1 MITRTID
8 RNFANMRLDRFL
20 RKAFPEESLS
30 VFFAVI
36 RKKKVRVNGVV
47 GKANQML
54 VEGDVV
60 NIYENF
66 KSVKED
72 DKCVGRE
79 SRQSSL
85 GHDRDQ
91 HLELEQSDNL
101 KTKDERETQSDNP
114 KTKDESS
121 LKGEGLPLAS
131 AAEAAPATPSSG
143 DTPQRPE
150 ARNATGFAKNKSTWG
165 VSDERRKTKDE
176 RLSSW
181 GAKELDFIIQ
191 TEDYV
196 IVNKPS
202 GLASQPGSGTRP
214 GESLVEYLWE
224 WGKRE
229 GLDFKPTI
237 AHRLDQETSGMIIA
251 ALHGDTLRDFT
262 RLIREHEVDK
272 YYFALIKGN
281 LKKDRGTIN
290 ESLLRTDNAKG
301 SKMLV
306 GQDSDK
312 AKEAITHYRVKQHY
326 EGYDLVKI
334 KLETGRMHQIRAHFA
349 SIGHPLLGD
358 TRYGDFAL
366 NREVKKQFG
375 LNRLFLHSC
384 RLEFDWEGE
393 HKVFDC
399 PLPKEL
405 QNVIKQLKPLRIE
418 RPENNF
424 EKSRRR
430 R

>member
-54 VEGDVV
+54 AEGDVV

-66 KSVKED
+66 KSVGEEQRNVILEGGASQPIESKNTTCLQG
-72 DKCVGRE
+72 DK
-79 SRQSSL
+79 SST
-85 GHDRDQ
+85 
-91 HLELEQSDNL
+91 S
-101 KTKDERETQSDNP
+101 
-114 KTKDESS
+114 ESS
-121 LKGEGLPLAS
+121 STA
-131 AAEAAPATPSSG
+131 
-143 DTPQRPE
+143 
-150 ARNATGFAKNKSTWG
+150 NATGFAKNKSTWG
-165 VSDERRKTKDE
+165 KSATTAQKQAH
-176 RLSSW
+176 W
-181 GAKELDFIIQ
+181 GAHELDFIIQ

-224 WGKRE
+224 WGKKE
-229 GLDFKPTI
+229 GLNFKPTI

-272 YYFALIKGN
+272 YYFALVKGN

-290 ESLLRTDNAKG
+290 ESLLRTDSAKG

-306 GQDSDK
+306 GQENDK
-312 AKEAITHYRVKQHY
+312 AQTAITHYRVKQHY

-366 NREVKKQFG
+366 NREVKKLFG

-384 RLEFDWEGE
+384 RLEFDWKGE

-399 PLPKEL
+399 PLPTEL
-405 QNVIKQLKPLRIE
+405 QNVIKQLKPLHIE

-424 EKSRRR
+424 QRSRRR
-430 R
+430 

>member
-8 RNFANMRLDRFL
+8 RNFANMRLDRYL

-54 VEGDVV
+54 AEGDVV

-66 KSVKED
+66 KSVNDSE
-72 DKCVGRE
+72 E
-79 SRQSSL
+79 
-85 GHDRDQ
+85 
-91 HLELEQSDNL
+91 
-101 KTKDERETQSDNP
+101 
-114 KTKDESS
+114 
-121 LKGEGLPLAS
+121 KGGSLPLAS

-150 ARNATGFAKNKSTWG
+150 ANNVTGFAKNKSTWG

-181 GAKELDFIIQ
+181 GAKELDFVVQ

-224 WGKRE
+224 WGRNE

-290 ESLLRTDNAKG
+290 ESLLRTDSAKG

-306 GQDSDK
+306 GQDNDK
-312 AKEAITHYRVKQHY
+312 AQEAITHYRVKRHY

-366 NREVKKQFG
+366 NREVKKLFG

-384 RLEFDWEGE
+384 RLEFDWQGE

-405 QNVIKQLKPLRIE
+405 QSVIKQLKPLHIE

-424 EKSRRR
+424 QRQRRR
-430 R
+430 

>member
-66 KSVKED
+66 KSVSED
-72 DKCVGRE
+72 DK
-79 SRQSSL
+79 
-85 GHDRDQ
+85 
-91 HLELEQSDNL
+91 
-101 KTKDERETQSDNP
+101 
-114 KTKDESS
+114 
-121 LKGEGLPLAS
+121 KGESLPLAS

-143 DTPQRPE
+143 DTPQRPD
-150 ARNATGFAKNKSTWG
+150 AKNATGFAKNKSTWG
-165 VSDERRKTKDE
+165 RHLTGAEKQAH
-176 RLSSW
+176 W
-181 GAKELDFIIQ
+181 GAHELDLVVQ

-224 WGKRE
+224 WGRNE

-237 AHRLDQETSGMIIA
+237 AHRLDQETSGLIIA

-262 RLIREHEVDK
+262 RMIREHVVDK
-272 YYFALIKGN
+272 FYFALVKGN
-281 LKKDRGTIN
+281 LKKDRGTIS
-290 ESLLRTDNAKG
+290 ESLLRTDSAKG

-306 GQDSDK
+306 GQDDENAQK
-312 AKEAITHYRVKQHY
+312 AITHYRVKQHY

-384 RLEFDWEGE
+384 RLEFDWQGE

-405 QNVIKQLKPLRIE
+405 RDVIKQLKPMRFE

-424 EKSRRR
+424 QRSRR
-430 R
+430 

>member
-66 KSVKED
+66 KSVSDETKMDPITELQGDNNLNNVILEGQSPDRIQED
-72 DKCVGRE
+72 FK
-79 SRQSSL
+79 
-85 GHDRDQ
+85 
-91 HLELEQSDNL
+91 
-101 KTKDERETQSDNP
+101 
-114 KTKDESS
+114 
-121 LKGEGLPLAS
+121 
-131 AAEAAPATPSSG
+131 EAANKP
-143 DTPQRPE
+143 
-150 ARNATGFAKNKSTWG
+150 TGFAKNKSTWG
-165 VSDERRKTKDE
+165 RHLTGAEKQAH
-176 RLSSW
+176 W
-181 GAKELDFIIQ
+181 GAHELEFIVQ

-224 WGKRE
+224 WGKKE
-229 GLDFKPTI
+229 CLDFKPTI
-237 AHRLDQETSGMIIA
+237 AHRLDQETSGLLIA
-251 ALHGDTLRDFT
+251 ALHGDTLRDLT

-272 YYFALIKGN
+272 FYFALVKGN

-290 ESLLRTDNAKG
+290 ESLLRTDSAKG

-306 GQDSDK
+306 GQDDNK
-312 AKEAITHYRVKQHY
+312 AQKAITHYRVKQHY

-334 KLETGRMHQIRAHFA
+334 ELETGRMHQIRAHFA

-366 NREVKKQFG
+366 NREVKKLFG

-384 RLEFDWEGE
+384 RLEFDWQGE
-393 HKVFDC
+393 HKVYDC

-405 QNVIKQLKPLRIE
+405 QNVIKQLKPILFE

-424 EKSRRR
+424 QKSHHK
-430 R
+430 

>member
-66 KSVKED
+66 KSVNED
-72 DKCVGRE
+72 ER
-79 SRQSSL
+79 R
-85 GHDRDQ
+85 
-91 HLELEQSDNL
+91 
-101 KTKDERETQSDNP
+101 KTKDERNTNG
-114 KTKDESS
+114 ES
-121 LKGEGLPLAS
+121 LPLAS

-143 DTPQRPE
+143 ATLQRPD
-150 ARNATGFAKNKSTWG
+150 AKSATGFAKNKSTWG
-165 VSDERRKTKDE
+165 RHLTGAEKQAH
-176 RLSSW
+176 W
-181 GAKELDFIIQ
+181 GAHELDLVVQ

-224 WGKRE
+224 WGRSE

-237 AHRLDQETSGMIIA
+237 AHRLDQETSGLIIA

-262 RLIREHEVDK
+262 RMIREHVVDK
-272 YYFALIKGN
+272 FYFALVKGN
-281 LKKDRGTIN
+281 LKKDRGTIS
-290 ESLLRTDNAKG
+290 ESLLRTDSAKG

-306 GQDSDK
+306 GQDDENAQK
-312 AKEAITHYRVKQHY
+312 AITHYRVKQHY

-366 NREVKKQFG
+366 NREVKKLFG

-384 RLEFDWEGE
+384 RLEFDWQGE

-405 QNVIKQLKPLRIE
+405 RDVIKQLKPMRYE

-424 EKSRRR
+424 QRSRR
-430 R
+430 

>member
-66 KSVKED
+66 KSVSDETKMDPITELQGDNNLDNVILEGQSPDRIQED
-72 DKCVGRE
+72 FK
-79 SRQSSL
+79 
-85 GHDRDQ
+85 
-91 HLELEQSDNL
+91 
-101 KTKDERETQSDNP
+101 
-114 KTKDESS
+114 
-121 LKGEGLPLAS
+121 
-131 AAEAAPATPSSG
+131 EAANKP
-143 DTPQRPE
+143 
-150 ARNATGFAKNKSTWG
+150 TGFAKNKSTWG
-165 VSDERRKTKDE
+165 RHLTGAEKQAH
-176 RLSSW
+176 W
-181 GAKELDFIIQ
+181 GAHELEFIVQ

-224 WGKRE
+224 WGKKE
-229 GLDFKPTI
+229 CLDFKPTI
-237 AHRLDQETSGMIIA
+237 AHRLDQETSGLLIA
-251 ALHGDTLRDFT
+251 ALHGDTLRDLT

-272 YYFALIKGN
+272 FYFALVKGN

-290 ESLLRTDNAKG
+290 ESLLRTDSAKG

-306 GQDSDK
+306 GQDDNK
-312 AKEAITHYRVKQHY
+312 AQKAITHYRVKQHY

-334 KLETGRMHQIRAHFA
+334 ELETGRMHQIRAHFA

-366 NREVKKQFG
+366 NREVKKLFG

-384 RLEFDWEGE
+384 RLEFDWQGE
-393 HKVFDC
+393 HKVYDC

-405 QNVIKQLKPLRIE
+405 QNVIKQLKPLHIE

-424 EKSRRR
+424 QRSRRR
-430 R
+430 

>member
-1 MITRTID
+1 MITRLID

-54 VEGDVV
+54 AEGDIV

-66 KSVKED
+66 KSVSETD
-72 DKCVGRE
+72 ENG
-79 SRQSSL
+79 STSSPIL
-85 GHDRDQ
+85 SHP
-91 HLELEQSDNL
+91 
-101 KTKDERETQSDNP
+101 ERTQEPQAN
-114 KTKDESS
+114 
-121 LKGEGLPLAS
+121 GVVEGS
-131 AAEAAPATPSSG
+131 KS
-143 DTPQRPE
+143 
-150 ARNATGFAKNKSTWG
+150 TGFAKNKSTWG
-165 VSDERRKTKDE
+165 KAASAAEKQAH
-176 RLSSW
+176 W
-181 GAKELDFIIQ
+181 GAHELDFIIQ

-224 WGKRE
+224 WGKNE

-290 ESLLRTDNAKG
+290 ESLTRTDSAKG

-306 GQDSDK
+306 GQDNDK
-312 AKEAITHYRVKQHY
+312 AQEAITHYRVKQHY

-384 RLEFDWEGE
+384 RLEFDWQGE

-405 QNVIKQLKPLRIE
+405 QSVIKQLKPLHIE

-424 EKSRRR
+424 QRQRRR
-430 R
+430 

>member
-1 MITRTID
+1 MITRFID

-20 RKAFPEESLS
+20 RKAFPDESLS

-54 VEGDVV
+54 QEGDTVC
-60 NIYENF
+60 IYENF
-66 KSVKED
+66 KSVENN
-72 DKCVGRE
+72 
-79 SRQSSL
+79 
-85 GHDRDQ
+85 
-91 HLELEQSDNL
+91 SDFGIQNSE
-101 KTKDERETQSDNP
+101 TKDIVASSEG
-114 KTKDESS
+114 TKQ
-121 LKGEGLPLAS
+121 
-131 AAEAAPATPSSG
+131 PS
-143 DTPQRPE
+143 
-150 ARNATGFAKNKSTWG
+150 TGFAKAKSTWG
-165 VSDERRKTKDE
+165 KTDE
-176 RLSSW
+176 RLKTRDERNASW
-181 GAKELDFIIQ
+181 GAKELDIVIQ

-196 IVNKPS
+196 VVNKPS

-224 WGKRE
+224 WGRRE

-262 RLIREHEVDK
+262 RMIREHEVDK
-272 YYFALIKGN
+272 FYYALVKGN
-281 LKKDRGTIN
+281 LKKDKGTIN
-290 ESLLRTDNAKG
+290 ETLTRTDAAKG
-301 SKMLV
+301 SKMKV
-306 GQDSDK
+306 GETGKDAQQ
-312 AKEAITHYRVKQHY
+312 AITHYRVKQHY

-366 NREVKKQFG
+366 NREVKKQLG
-375 LNRLFLHSC
+375 LHRLFLHSC
-384 RLEFDWEGE
+384 RLEFVWHGD
-393 HKVFDC
+393 KIVLDC

-405 QNVIKQLKPLRIE
+405 QSVVDQLKPIRHE
-418 RPENNF
+418 HR
-424 EKSRRR
+424 
-430 R
+430 

>member
-66 KSVKED
+66 KSVVAD
-72 DKCVGRE
+72 DIG
-79 SRQSSL
+79 SASSPTL
-85 GHDRDQ
+85 IKPH
-91 HLELEQSDNL
+91 EPVE
-101 KTKDERETQSDNP
+101 
-114 KTKDESS
+114 
-121 LKGEGLPLAS
+121 
-131 AAEAAPATPSSG
+131 
-143 DTPQRPE
+143 
-150 ARNATGFAKNKSTWG
+150 GFAKNKSTWG
-165 VSDERRKTKDE
+165 KTATSAEKQAH
-176 RLSSW
+176 W
-181 GAKELDFIIQ
+181 GAHELDFIIQ

-224 WGKRE
+224 WGKKE

-272 YYFALIKGN
+272 YYFALVKGN

-290 ESLLRTDNAKG
+290 ESLLRTDSAKG

-306 GQDSDK
+306 GQENGK
-312 AKEAITHYRVKQHY
+312 AQTAITHYRVKQHY

-358 TRYGDFAL
+358 TRYGDFTL

-405 QNVIKQLKPLRIE
+405 QNVINQLKPLRIE

-424 EKSRRR
+424 QRSRRR

>member
-36 RKKKVRVNGVV
+36 RKKKIRVNGVV

-54 VEGDVV
+54 AEGDVV

-66 KSVKED
+66 KSVSE
-72 DKCVGRE
+72 E
-79 SRQSSL
+79 
-85 GHDRDQ
+85 
-91 HLELEQSDNL
+91 
-101 KTKDERETQSDNP
+101 
-114 KTKDESS
+114 
-121 LKGEGLPLAS
+121 
-131 AAEAAPATPSSG
+131 APAEPN
-143 DTPQRPE
+143 E
-150 ARNATGFAKNKSTWG
+150 ANNVTGFAKNKSTWG
-165 VSDERRKTKDE
+165 VSDERRKTWFGKLTNRDE

-181 GAKELDFIIQ
+181 GAKELDFVIQ

-290 ESLLRTDNAKG
+290 ESLLRTDSAKG

-306 GQDSDK
+306 GQENDK
-312 AKEAITHYRVKQHY
+312 AQTAITHYRVKQHY

-366 NREVKKQFG
+366 NREVKKLFG

-384 RLEFDWEGE
+384 RLEFDWQGE

-399 PLPKEL
+399 PLPTEL
-405 QNVIKQLKPLRIE
+405 QNVIKQLKPLHIE

-424 EKSRRR
+424 QRSRRR
-430 R
+430 

>member
-1 MITRTID
+1 MITRVID

-20 RKAFPEESLS
+20 RKAFPDESLS
-30 VFFAVI
+30 VFFAII

-54 VEGDVV
+54 AEGDTVC
-60 NIYENF
+60 IYENL
-66 KSVKED
+66 KSVEADGK
-72 DKCVGRE
+72 
-79 SRQSSL
+79 
-85 GHDRDQ
+85 
-91 HLELEQSDNL
+91 
-101 KTKDERETQSDNP
+101 
-114 KTKDESS
+114 
-121 LKGEGLPLAS
+121 KGESLPLAPS
-131 AAEAAPATPSSG
+131 PASATPSSG
-143 DTPQRPE
+143 R
-150 ARNATGFAKNKSTWG
+150 TWG
-165 VSDERRKTKDE
+165 KAKSSAEKN
-176 RLSSW
+176 SSW
-181 GAKELDFIIQ
+181 GAKELDIVRQ

-196 IVNKPS
+196 VVNKPS

-237 AHRLDQETSGMIIA
+237 AHRLDQDTSGMIIA

-262 RLIREHEVDK
+262 RMIREHKVDK
-272 YYFALIKGN
+272 FYFALVKGN
-281 LKKDRGTIN
+281 LDRDKGTIS
-290 ESLLRTDNAKG
+290 ESLTRTDSPKG
-301 SKMLV
+301 SKMKV
-306 GQDSDK
+306 GESGKDAQ
-312 AKEAITHYRVKQHY
+312 EAITHYRVKQHY

-366 NREVKKQFG
+366 NREVKKEFG

-384 RLEFDWEGE
+384 RLEFVWNGDR
-393 HKVFDC
+393 KVLDC

-405 QNVIKQLKPLRIE
+405 QAIIKQLKPLSYHRN
-418 RPENNF
+418 R
-424 EKSRRR
+424 
-430 R
+430 

>member
-66 KSVKED
+66 KSVSD
-72 DKCVGRE
+72 D
-79 SRQSSL
+79 
-85 GHDRDQ
+85 DQ
-91 HLELEQSDNL
+91 
-101 KTKDERETQSDNP
+101 
-114 KTKDESS
+114 
-121 LKGEGLPLAS
+121 KGESLPLAS

-143 DTPQRPE
+143 DTPQRPD
-150 ARNATGFAKNKSTWG
+150 AKSATGFAKNKSTWG
-165 VSDERRKTKDE
+165 RHLTGAEKQAH
-176 RLSSW
+176 W
-181 GAKELDFIIQ
+181 GAHELDLVVQ

-224 WGKRE
+224 WGRSE

-237 AHRLDQETSGMIIA
+237 AHRLDQETSGLIIA

-262 RLIREHEVDK
+262 RMIREHVVDK
-272 YYFALIKGN
+272 FYFALVKGN
-281 LKKDRGTIN
+281 LKKDRGTIS
-290 ESLLRTDNAKG
+290 ESLLRTDSAKG

-306 GQDSDK
+306 GQDDENAQK
-312 AKEAITHYRVKQHY
+312 AITHYRVKQHY

-366 NREVKKQFG
+366 NREVKKLFG

-384 RLEFDWEGE
+384 RLEFDWQGE

-405 QNVIKQLKPLRIE
+405 RDVIKQLKPMRYE
-418 RPENNF
+418 R
-424 EKSRRR
+424 R
-430 R
+430 

>member
-66 KSVKED
+66 KSVSESENSKDNVMLEGD
-72 DKCVGRE
+72 SSRPIASTKSMDPIDTTSLQGDKA
-79 SRQSSL
+79 STNSLSSTA
-85 GHDRDQ
+85 
-91 HLELEQSDNL
+91 
-101 KTKDERETQSDNP
+101 K
-114 KTKDESS
+114 
-121 LKGEGLPLAS
+121 
-131 AAEAAPATPSSG
+131 
-143 DTPQRPE
+143 
-150 ARNATGFAKNKSTWG
+150 ATGFAKNKSTWG
-165 VSDERRKTKDE
+165 QARTGAEKQAH
-176 RLSSW
+176 W
-181 GAKELDFIIQ
+181 GAHELDLIIQ

-224 WGKRE
+224 WGRNE

-272 YYFALIKGN
+272 FYFALVKGN

-290 ESLLRTDNAKG
+290 ESLLRTDSAKG

-306 GQDSDK
+306 GQDDENAQK
-312 AKEAITHYRVKQHY
+312 AITHYRVKQHY

-384 RLEFDWEGE
+384 RLEFDWKGE

-399 PLPKEL
+399 PLPREL
-405 QNVIKQLKPLRIE
+405 RNVIKQLKPIHYE

-424 EKSRRR
+424 QRQRRR
-430 R
+430 

>member
-66 KSVKED
+66 KSVSEI
-72 DKCVGRE
+72 
-79 SRQSSL
+79 
-85 GHDRDQ
+85 
-91 HLELEQSDNL
+91 
-101 KTKDERETQSDNP
+101 
-114 KTKDESS
+114 DESS

-165 VSDERRKTKDE
+165 VSDEKRKTKDE

-312 AKEAITHYRVKQHY
+312 AQEAITHYRVKQHY

-424 EKSRRR
+424 QRSRRR
-430 R
+430 

>member
-1 MITRTID
+1 MITRVID

-20 RKAFPEESLS
+20 RKAFPDESLS

-54 VEGDVV
+54 QEGDTVC
-60 NIYENF
+60 IYENF
-66 KSVKED
+66 KSVENN
-72 DKCVGRE
+72 
-79 SRQSSL
+79 
-85 GHDRDQ
+85 
-91 HLELEQSDNL
+91 SDFGIQNSE
-101 KTKDERETQSDNP
+101 TKDIVASSEG
-114 KTKDESS
+114 TKQ
-121 LKGEGLPLAS
+121 
-131 AAEAAPATPSSG
+131 PS
-143 DTPQRPE
+143 
-150 ARNATGFAKNKSTWG
+150 TGFAKAKSTWG
-165 VSDERRKTKDE
+165 KVVTPSEKQ
-176 RLSSW
+176 SGW
-181 GAKELDFIIQ
+181 GAKELDIVIQ

-196 IVNKPS
+196 VVNKPS

-224 WGKRE
+224 WGRRE

-262 RLIREHEVDK
+262 RMIREHEVDK
-272 YYFALIKGN
+272 FYYALVKGN
-281 LKKDRGTIN
+281 LKKDKGTIN
-290 ESLLRTDNAKG
+290 ETLTRTDAAKG
-301 SKMLV
+301 SKMKV
-306 GQDSDK
+306 GETGKDAQQ
-312 AKEAITHYRVKQHY
+312 AITHYRVKQHY

-366 NREVKKQFG
+366 NREVKKQLG
-375 LNRLFLHSC
+375 LHRLFLHSC
-384 RLEFDWEGE
+384 RLEFVWHGD
-393 HKVFDC
+393 KIVLDC

-405 QNVIKQLKPLRIE
+405 QSVVDQLKPIRHE
-418 RPENNF
+418 FNR
-424 EKSRRR
+424 
-430 R
+430 

>member
-54 VEGDVV
+54 AEGDVV

-66 KSVKED
+66 KSVS
-72 DKCVGRE
+72 E
-79 SRQSSL
+79 SDER
-85 GHDRDQ
+85 
-91 HLELEQSDNL
+91 LE
-101 KTKDERETQSDNP
+101 TKDERESAN
-114 KTKDESS
+114 
-121 LKGEGLPLAS
+121 S
-131 AAEAAPATPSSG
+131 AADAATATPSSG
-143 DTPQRPE
+143 DTPPKGGHAHVSAEALSGQRPQRPE
-150 ARNATGFAKNKSTWG
+150 DHNATGFAKNKSTWG
-165 VSDERRKTKDE
+165 KSDERRETWFGKHANRDE
-176 RLSSW
+176 KLSSW

-224 WGKRE
+224 WGKNE

-290 ESLLRTDNAKG
+290 ESLLRTDSAKG

-306 GQDSDK
+306 GQDNDK
-312 AKEAITHYRVKQHY
+312 AQEAITHYRVKQHY

-405 QNVIKQLKPLRIE
+405 QNVIKQLKPLRVE

-424 EKSRRR
+424 QRSRRR
-430 R
+430 

>member
-54 VEGDVV
+54 AEGDVV

-66 KSVKED
+66 KSV
-72 DKCVGRE
+72 
-79 SRQSSL
+79 
-85 GHDRDQ
+85 
-91 HLELEQSDNL
+91 SDI
-101 KTKDERETQSDNP
+101 DERLETR
-114 KTKDESS
+114 DERKNDAES
-121 LKGEGLPLAS
+121 LPLAS
-131 AAEAAPATPSSG
+131 ADGAKS
-143 DTPQRPE
+143 
-150 ARNATGFAKNKSTWG
+150 TGFAKNKSTWG
-165 VSDERRKTKDE
+165 KSLTGAEKQAH
-176 RLSSW
+176 W
-181 GAKELDFIIQ
+181 GAHELDLIVQ

-196 IVNKPS
+196 IINKPS

-224 WGKRE
+224 WGRNE

-272 YYFALIKGN
+272 FYFALVKGN
-281 LKKDRGTIN
+281 LKKDRGTIS
-290 ESLLRTDNAKG
+290 ESLTRTDSAKG

-306 GQDSDK
+306 GQDDEK
-312 AKEAITHYRVKQHY
+312 AQKAITHYRVKQHY

-384 RLEFDWEGE
+384 RLEFDWKGE

-405 QNVIKQLKPLRIE
+405 RNVIKQLKPLRIE

-424 EKSRRR
+424 ERSRRR
-430 R
+430 

>member
-66 KSVKED
+66 KSVS
-72 DKCVGRE
+72 E
-79 SRQSSL
+79 S
-85 GHDRDQ
+85 
-91 HLELEQSDNL
+91 
-101 KTKDERETQSDNP
+101 DERRETR
-114 KTKDESS
+114 DERNI
-121 LKGEGLPLAS
+121 KGESLPLAS

-143 DTPQRPE
+143 DTPQRPD
-150 ARNATGFAKNKSTWG
+150 AKNATGFAKNKSTWG
-165 VSDERRKTKDE
+165 RHLTGAEKQAH
-176 RLSSW
+176 W
-181 GAKELDFIIQ
+181 GAHELDLVVQ

-224 WGKRE
+224 WGRNE

-237 AHRLDQETSGMIIA
+237 AHRLDQETSGLIIA

-262 RLIREHEVDK
+262 RMIREHVVDK
-272 YYFALIKGN
+272 FYFALVKGN
-281 LKKDRGTIN
+281 LKKDRGTIS
-290 ESLLRTDNAKG
+290 ESLLRTDSAKG

-306 GQDSDK
+306 GQDDENAQK
-312 AKEAITHYRVKQHY
+312 AITHYRVKQHY

-366 NREVKKQFG
+366 NREVKKLFG

-384 RLEFDWEGE
+384 RLEFDWQGE

-405 QNVIKQLKPLRIE
+405 RDVIKQLKPMRYE

-424 EKSRRR
+424 QRSRR
-430 R
+430 

>member
-66 KSVKED
+66 KSVSED
-72 DKCVGRE
+72 DK
-79 SRQSSL
+79 
-85 GHDRDQ
+85 
-91 HLELEQSDNL
+91 
-101 KTKDERETQSDNP
+101 
-114 KTKDESS
+114 
-121 LKGEGLPLAS
+121 KGESLSLAS

-143 DTPQRPE
+143 DTPQRPD
-150 ARNATGFAKNKSTWG
+150 AKNATGFAKNKSTWG
-165 VSDERRKTKDE
+165 RHLTGAEKQAH
-176 RLSSW
+176 W
-181 GAKELDFIIQ
+181 GAHELDLIVQ

-224 WGKRE
+224 WGRSE

-237 AHRLDQETSGMIIA
+237 AHRLDQETSGLIIA

-262 RLIREHEVDK
+262 RMIREHVVDK
-272 YYFALIKGN
+272 FYFALVKGN
-281 LKKDRGTIN
+281 LKKDRGTIS
-290 ESLLRTDNAKG
+290 ESLLRTDSAKG

-306 GQDSDK
+306 GQDDENAQK
-312 AKEAITHYRVKQHY
+312 AITHYRVKQHY

-366 NREVKKQFG
+366 NREVKKLFG

-384 RLEFDWEGE
+384 RLEFDWQGE

-405 QNVIKQLKPLRIE
+405 RDVIKQLKPMRYE
-418 RPENNF
+418 R
-424 EKSRRR
+424 R
-430 R
+430 

>member
-66 KSVKED
+66 KSVSDETKMDPITELQGDNNLDNVILEGQSPDRIQED
-72 DKCVGRE
+72 FK
-79 SRQSSL
+79 
-85 GHDRDQ
+85 
-91 HLELEQSDNL
+91 
-101 KTKDERETQSDNP
+101 
-114 KTKDESS
+114 
-121 LKGEGLPLAS
+121 
-131 AAEAAPATPSSG
+131 EAANKP
-143 DTPQRPE
+143 
-150 ARNATGFAKNKSTWG
+150 TGFAKNKSTWG
-165 VSDERRKTKDE
+165 RHLTGAEKQAH
-176 RLSSW
+176 W
-181 GAKELDFIIQ
+181 GAHELEFIVQ

-224 WGKRE
+224 WGKKE
-229 GLDFKPTI
+229 CLDFKPTI
-237 AHRLDQETSGMIIA
+237 AHRLDQETSGLLIA
-251 ALHGDTLRDFT
+251 ALHGDTLRDLT

-272 YYFALIKGN
+272 FYFALVKGN

-290 ESLLRTDNAKG
+290 ESLLRTDSAKG

-306 GQDSDK
+306 GQDDNK
-312 AKEAITHYRVKQHY
+312 AQKAITHYRVKQHY

-334 KLETGRMHQIRAHFA
+334 ELETGRMHQIRAHFA

-366 NREVKKQFG
+366 NREVKKLFG

-384 RLEFDWEGE
+384 RLEFDWQGE
-393 HKVFDC
+393 HKVYDC

-405 QNVIKQLKPLRIE
+405 QNVIKQLKPIHFE

-424 EKSRRR
+424 QKSHHK
-430 R
+430 